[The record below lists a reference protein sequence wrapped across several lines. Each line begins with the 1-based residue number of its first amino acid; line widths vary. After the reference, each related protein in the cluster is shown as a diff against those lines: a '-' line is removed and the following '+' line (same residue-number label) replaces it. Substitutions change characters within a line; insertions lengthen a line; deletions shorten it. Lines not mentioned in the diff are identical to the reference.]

1 MVTVPLSGSPCGN
14 RPGVVC
20 ARKDGGYTCG
30 GDSGGPAVAD
40 QDGDGTWVQY
50 GLVSFGNGGCAVK
63 DHTAFTDVSTFVNTI
78 MIVIGNTSNAPVDCQ
93 WSAWSW
99 GSCSKSCSG
108 GTQMGSRTIS
118 QQALNGG
125 KECTGDST
133 ITQDCNTHSCSSGE
147 PYTQEICS
155 ALIYILFF
163 YNIVCLIF
171 VFKTYVS
178 DGCMN
183 RFQQFLVITSVAS
196 RVPGPAC
203 LTDGLR

>member
-1 MVTVPLSGSPCGN
+1 MVTVPLAGSPCGN

-63 DHTAFTDVSTFVNTI
+63 DHTAFTDGSTFADTI
-78 MIVIGNTSNAPVDCQ
+78 LTLIINTSNAPVDCQ

-99 GSCSKSCSG
+99 GSCSKTCGG
-108 GTQMGSRTIS
+108 GTQTGSRTIS

-125 KECTGDST
+125 KACTGDST
-133 ITQDCNTHSCSSGE
+133 LTQGCNTHSCSSGE

-155 ALIYILFF
+155 ALTMTYIF
-163 YNIVCLIF
+163 IIF
-171 VFKTYVS
+171 
-178 DGCMN
+178 
-183 RFQQFLVITSVAS
+183 
-196 RVPGPAC
+196 
-203 LTDGLR
+203 